1 MSPARSAPMV
11 DSPRN
16 GLDGLDLGAAAAR
29 PSAAALRRLL
39 RSILLLLVPVAVAVV
54 GVHIYLAGG
63 RYVRTD
69 NAYVRA
75 DKVTLGTD
83 VSGVVAEISVRNDQR
98 VEAGQILFRLNDES
112 YRLALAGAMAQ
123 LVTVRNDIEALR
135 ATYRQ
140 KQEAIRRAESD
151 IAYFRRDYDRQR
163 ELMQGRTVTQARLDE
178 SRHNLD
184 NAQQTLAVLR
194 EEAAA
199 ARAALEGAPNAAP
212 ETYGRYAVVQALAD
226 KAERDLRQTVIRA
239 PANGIVTNVTALQV
253 GQYLGAGQA
262 AFSLVLSDEVWIE
275 ANPKESDLAHVSVGN
290 PATVVID
297 TYPDLVWSAT
307 VNTISP
313 ATGAEFALLPAQNS
327 SGNWVKVVQRI
338 PVRLRIDMPAGAPP
352 LRAGMSASV
361 EIDTGHRRSW
371 PDFVR
376 LVRRSL
382 GLST

>member
-1 MSPARSAPMV
+1 MV

>member
-1 MSPARSAPMV
+1 MV

-275 ANPKESDLAHVSVGN
+275 ANPKESDLAHVRVGN